1 MRKGVLLQQGAM
13 PAVCAEARAF
23 EAPHEKC
30 QNMQRI
36 SLNHRGLKS
45 AQVILRG
52 HSLPLPG
59 GREEQ
64 SLVPSGSGLGK
75 ASSAMTGQSEQP

>member
-1 MRKGVLLQQGAM
+1 LAFCYARMWQKWMNNGVLLQQGAM

-30 QNMQRI
+30 QNMQWI

-45 AQVILRG
+45 AQVILRRY
-52 HSLPLPG
+52 SLTLPG
-59 GREEQ
+59 GREGGEKPGAQ
-64 SLVPSGSGLGK
+64 WLSPR
-75 ASSAMTGQSEQP
+75 